1 MKKLYLPL
9 CLFVLLLSVAVSGL
23 SFYVPVT
30 VTVNAPGGLE
40 GDVDGD
46 CDVDIFDLAS
56 VGLAYGSQPGDGN
69 WNPDANVYPSVGDG
83 KINIFDLATV
93 GINYGRAC

>member
-1 MKKLYLPL
+1 MKKVYLSL
-9 CLFVLLLSVAVSGL
+9 CLFVLLLSVAVNGL

-30 VTVNAPGGLE
+30 VTVNLK

-56 VGLAYGSQPGDGN
+56 VGLAYGSQPGDSN
-69 WNPDANVYPSVGDG
+69 WNPDADVYPPGGDG
-83 KINIFDLATV
+83 IINIFDLATI
-93 GINYGRAC
+93 GLNYGNTC